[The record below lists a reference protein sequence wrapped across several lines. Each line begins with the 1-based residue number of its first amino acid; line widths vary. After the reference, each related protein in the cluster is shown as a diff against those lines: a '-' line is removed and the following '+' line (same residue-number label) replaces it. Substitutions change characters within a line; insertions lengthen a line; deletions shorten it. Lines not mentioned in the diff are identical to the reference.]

1 MTNVPN
7 EAEATETD
15 PRDNFVPRFLPWL
28 LALVMLLVYGF
39 TLGQWVSLFNV
50 NAVARLS
57 HWTWQPDLL
66 NPVAW
71 IVTYPLRWLPVTMI
85 PLALNMFTAVCAS
98 LTLGMLARSVAIL
111 PHNRTDAQRTREM
124 SEFSFLTIF
133 NAWLPPVLA
142 VLVAGLQL
150 TFWEQAT
157 NYTGEMFDL
166 LLFAFVIWSLLEF
179 RLDGDDRRLFLAALV
194 YGASMADNWAM
205 IGFFPLFIGMIVWI
219 RGIAFFN
226 LQFLGRMALCGL
238 VGMSF
243 YLLLPL
249 LAVISGKFPVTFW
262 EALHY
267 NLGGQFNMIKLVFVQ
282 DKFRQAVELLA
293 LTSLVPMLMLAVRWP
308 ASVGDS
314 RFGNFLTNFVF
325 NLVSLAFLVIGL
337 WAAFDTPIGTRHL
350 GMTQFGIPFLTFSYL
365 GALGI
370 GYFSGYFLLVFGQ
383 DVVNQFSEVLI
394 RSRHAKAWDFAG
406 VIGICLLAFVAVA
419 GLAWKNIPLIRA
431 ANDDTLLRYS
441 ALMVANLPRAG
452 GYVLADTPERLV
464 LAQSALAR
472 EKRAKDFV
480 MLDSQ
485 SLPWPAY
492 HHYLQKQ
499 YGSRWPAFAPAA
511 RTNAFNPLELI
522 YSLASIARSNQ
533 IYYLHPSFGYYF
545 EQFYLEPHGLVYKLN
560 TLPNDTLLPPLPD
573 QTLMAENETFWARA
587 AQSAFGPIASAVAPV
602 DRNASSN
609 LGSKLLDR
617 LHIGR
622 HEQNFNVRVVG
633 GLYSRSLDYWGV
645 QLQRA
650 NELEKA
656 ALRFQEAQ
664 KLNPD
669 NVVAQANLQFN
680 ESLRAK
686 KKVPLDPA
694 KASADQFG
702 KSGSWASVWNMNGPF
717 DEPSFCYGEGVMLV
731 EGGLMRQAVA
741 PFERVRTLAPEDIST
756 RYWLAQLYLASR
768 LPDRALDALHDVE
781 SQPEA
786 FAITTA
792 NSTKLNVLLA
802 GAYLQK
808 NDLARGVQLLQAEVV
823 RHPDDNEL
831 LAGTVQ
837 AYLAR
842 GLFTN
847 ALEII
852 DQKLRRTPDDP
863 AWLFSKGFASMQIKA
878 YDDAV
883 TALTRVLSLQSTN
896 NGARFDRAITY
907 LNSDQLDAARA
918 DYLTL
923 QQSFTNSF
931 AIAYGLGEIAWRKHE
946 TNEAVRNYQVY
957 LANANTNTAEAT
969 NIIQRLH
976 DLKGSP
982 P

>member
-1 MTNVPN
+1 
-7 EAEATETD
+7 
-15 PRDNFVPRFLPWL
+15 
-28 LALVMLLVYGF
+28 
-39 TLGQWVSLFNV
+39 
-50 NAVARLS
+50 
-57 HWTWQPDLL
+57 
-66 NPVAW
+66 
-71 IVTYPLRWLPVTMI
+71 
-85 PLALNMFTAVCAS
+85 
-98 LTLGMLARSVAIL
+98 
-111 PHNRTDAQRTREM
+111 
-124 SEFSFLTIF
+124 
-133 NAWLPPVLA
+133 
-142 VLVAGLQL
+142 
-150 TFWEQAT
+150 
-157 NYTGEMFDL
+157 
-166 LLFAFVIWSLLEF
+166 
-179 RLDGDDRRLFLAALV
+179 
-194 YGASMADNWAM
+194 
-205 IGFFPLFIGMIVWI
+205 
-219 RGIAFFN
+219 
-226 LQFLGRMALCGL
+226 
-238 VGMSF
+238 
-243 YLLLPL
+243 
-249 LAVISGKFPVTFW
+249 
-262 EALHY
+262 
-267 NLGGQFNMIKLVFVQ
+267 
-282 DKFRQAVELLA
+282 
-293 LTSLVPMLMLAVRWP
+293 
-308 ASVGDS
+308 
-314 RFGNFLTNFVF
+314 
-325 NLVSLAFLVIGL
+325 
-337 WAAFDTPIGTRHL
+337 
-350 GMTQFGIPFLTFSYL
+350 
-365 GALGI
+365 
-370 GYFSGYFLLVFGQ
+370 
-383 DVVNQFSEVLI
+383 
-394 RSRHAKAWDFAG
+394 
-406 VIGICLLAFVAVA
+406 
-419 GLAWKNIPLIRA
+419 
-431 ANDDTLLRYS
+431 
-441 ALMVANLPRAG
+441 
-452 GYVLADTPERLV
+452 
-464 LAQSALAR
+464 
-472 EKRAKDFV
+472 
-480 MLDSQ
+480 
-485 SLPWPAY
+485 
-492 HHYLQKQ
+492 
-499 YGSRWPAFAPAA
+499 
-511 RTNAFNPLELI
+511 
-522 YSLASIARSNQ
+522 
-533 IYYLHPSFGYYF
+533 
-545 EQFYLEPHGLVYKLN
+545 
-560 TLPNDTLLPPLPD
+560 
-573 QTLMAENETFWARA
+573 MAENETFWARA

-669 NVVAQANLQFN
+669 N
-680 ESLRAK
+680 
-686 KKVPLDPA
+686 
-694 KASADQFG
+694 DQFG